1 VSSFSPLK
9 AVDKQTHSSSRWNIF
24 AKWNILPALLKKNK
38 PELSPFI
45 LQTGDPMLLAVDV
58 GNSHTVSGIFKKGQ
72 LVGNWRLQSRQDRT
86 ADELAIRYHA
96 LFQMAGINPDQI
108 TGFIIASVVPT
119 LESSWLHF
127 ARSYLTKL
135 RQPPLAVTNTI
146 KLGMKVATEN
156 PAEVGADRIVNAVA
170 AWERFHSP
178 LIVIDFG
185 TAITFDCVNGVPE
198 YVGGTIHPG
207 IGISLDA
214 LATRTAK
221 LPRLDIDVTP
231 DHPIGTTTVKAIHS
245 GALYGFGG
253 LVDRMV
259 QVLSR
264 QLTPD
269 QERARTIAT
278 GGMAG
283 LIKPYTETIDEI
295 DPQLTLTGLELIYRL
310 NCEGKHA

>member
-1 VSSFSPLK
+1 
-9 AVDKQTHSSSRWNIF
+9 
-24 AKWNILPALLKKNK
+24 
-38 PELSPFI
+38 
-45 LQTGDPMLLAVDV
+45 MLFAVDV
-58 GNSHTVSGIFKKGQ
+58 GNSHTVSGIYKDGQ

-86 ADELAIRYHA
+86 ADELAIRYHG
-96 LFQMAGINPDQI
+96 LFQMVGINPELI
-108 TGFIIASVVPT
+108 TGFIVASVVPT
-119 LESSWLHF
+119 LETSWLHF
-127 ARSYLTKL
+127 ARSYLTRLK
-135 RQPPLAVTNTI
+135 QPPLAVNHTL
-146 KLGMKVATEN
+146 KVGMKIAIEN

-185 TAITFDCVNGVPE
+185 TAITFDCVNGEPA

-245 GALYGFGG
+245 GMLYGFGG

-269 QERARTIAT
+269 QERTRTIAT
-278 GGMAG
+278 GGMAE
-283 LIKPYTETIDEI
+283 LIKPYSQAIDEI
-295 DPQLTLTGLELIYRL
+295 DTELTLTGLQIIYGM
-310 NCEGKHA
+310 NSKAHA

>member
-1 VSSFSPLK
+1 
-9 AVDKQTHSSSRWNIF
+9 
-24 AKWNILPALLKKNK
+24 
-38 PELSPFI
+38 
-45 LQTGDPMLLAVDV
+45 MLLAVDV
-58 GNSHTVSGIFKKGQ
+58 GNSHTVSGIYKDGQ

-86 ADELAIRYHA
+86 ADELAIRYHG
-96 LFQMAGINPDQI
+96 LFQMVGINPELI
-108 TGFIIASVVPT
+108 TGFIVASVVPT
-119 LESSWLHF
+119 LETSWLHF
-127 ARSYLTKL
+127 GRNYLTRLK
-135 RQPPLAVTNTI
+135 QPPLAVNHTL
-146 KLGMKVATEN
+146 KVGMKIAIEN

-170 AWERFHSP
+170 AWDRFHSP

-185 TAITFDCVNGVPE
+185 TAITFDCVNGEPA

-245 GALYGFGG
+245 GMLYGFGG

-259 QVLSR
+259 QVLSK

-278 GGMAG
+278 GGMAE
-283 LIKPYTETIDEI
+283 LIKPYSQTIDEI
-295 DPQLTLTGLELIYRL
+295 DTELTLTGLEIIYRM
-310 NCEGKHA
+310 NSQDHD

>member
-1 VSSFSPLK
+1 
-9 AVDKQTHSSSRWNIF
+9 
-24 AKWNILPALLKKNK
+24 
-38 PELSPFI
+38 
-45 LQTGDPMLLAVDV
+45 MLFAVDV
-58 GNSHTVSGIFKKGQ
+58 GNSHTVSGIYQKGQ
-72 LVGNWRLQSRQDRT
+72 LVGCWRLQSRQDRT
-86 ADELAIRYHA
+86 ADELAIRYHG
-96 LFQMAGINPDQI
+96 LFQMAGIDPSRI

-119 LESSWLHF
+119 LETSWLKF

-135 RQPPLAVTNTI
+135 RQPPLAVTKDL
-146 KLGMKVATEN
+146 KLGMQVATEN

-170 AWERFHSP
+170 AWDRFHAP

-185 TAITFDCVNGVPE
+185 TAITFDCVNGEPA

-259 QVLSR
+259 EVLSR

-278 GGMAG
+278 GGMAE
-283 LIKPYTETIDEI
+283 LIKPYTHTIDEI
-295 DPQLTLTGLELIYRL
+295 DPQLTLTGLHLIYRL
-310 NCEGKHA
+310 NCPGSTP

>member
-1 VSSFSPLK
+1 
-9 AVDKQTHSSSRWNIF
+9 
-24 AKWNILPALLKKNK
+24 
-38 PELSPFI
+38 
-45 LQTGDPMLLAVDV
+45 MLFAVDV
-58 GNSHTVSGIFKKGQ
+58 GNSHTVSGIYNKGQ
-72 LVGNWRLQSRQDRT
+72 LTGSWRLQSRQDRT
-86 ADELAIRYHA
+86 ADELAIRYHG
-96 LFQMAGINPDQI
+96 LFQMAGINPDRI

-119 LESSWLHF
+119 LETSWLKF

-135 RQPPLAVTNTI
+135 RQPPLAVTHTL
-146 KLGMKVATEN
+146 KLGMRVATEN
-156 PAEVGADRIVNAVA
+156 PSELGADRIVNAVA
-170 AWERFHSP
+170 AWELFKAP

-185 TAITFDCVNGVPE
+185 TAITFDCVNDEPA

-231 DHPIGTTTVKAIHS
+231 GQPIGTTTVKAIHS

-259 QVLSR
+259 HVLSR

-269 QERARTIAT
+269 QERAKTIAT
-278 GGMAG
+278 GGMAA
-283 LIKPYTETIDEI
+283 LIRPYTETIDEV
-295 DPQLTLTGLELIYRL
+295 DADLTLKGLELIHRL
-310 NCEGKHA
+310 NRSDEDGEAS

>member
-1 VSSFSPLK
+1 
-9 AVDKQTHSSSRWNIF
+9 
-24 AKWNILPALLKKNK
+24 
-38 PELSPFI
+38 
-45 LQTGDPMLLAVDV
+45 MLFAVDV
-58 GNSHTVSGIFKKGQ
+58 GNSHTVSGIFENGR
-72 LVGNWRLQSRQDRT
+72 LIGNWRFQSRQDRT
-86 ADELAIRYHA
+86 ADELAIRYHG
-96 LFQMAGINPDQI
+96 LFQMVGIDPDRI
-108 TGFIIASVVPT
+108 TGFIVASVVPT
-119 LESSWLHF
+119 LETSWLHF

-135 RQPPLAVTNTI
+135 RQPPLAVSHT
-146 KLGMKVATEN
+146 LEFGMKIATEN

-170 AWERFHSP
+170 AWERFHTP

-185 TAITFDCVNGVPE
+185 TAITFDCVNGEPA

-245 GALYGFGG
+245 GMLYGFGG

-259 QVLSR
+259 EVLSK

-269 QERARTIAT
+269 RERARTIAT
-278 GGMAG
+278 GGMAA
-283 LIKPYTETIDEI
+283 LIKPYSQTIDEI
-295 DPQLTLTGLELIYRL
+295 DEELTLTGLQLIYRL
-310 NCEGKHA
+310 NCDGND

>member
-1 VSSFSPLK
+1 
-9 AVDKQTHSSSRWNIF
+9 
-24 AKWNILPALLKKNK
+24 
-38 PELSPFI
+38 
-45 LQTGDPMLLAVDV
+45 MLFAVDV
-58 GNSHTVSGIFKKGQ
+58 GNSHTVSGIFDKGK
-72 LVGNWRLQSRQDRT
+72 LVGNWRMQSRQDRT
-86 ADELAIRYHA
+86 ADELAIRYHG
-96 LFQMAGINPDQI
+96 LFQMAGIDPGRI
-108 TGFIIASVVPT
+108 TGFIVASVVPV
-119 LESSWLHF
+119 LETSWLHF
-127 ARSYLTKL
+127 ARSYLTHL
-135 RQPPLAVTNTI
+135 RQPPLAVNHTI
-146 KLGMKVATEN
+146 KLGMKVAIEN

-170 AWERFHSP
+170 AWDRFHEP

-185 TAITFDCVNGVPE
+185 TAITFDCVNGEPA

-259 QVLSR
+259 EVLSG

-269 QERARTIAT
+269 RERARTIAT
-278 GGMAG
+278 GGMAE
-283 LIKPYTETIDEI
+283 LIKPYTKTIDEI
-295 DPQLTLTGLELIYRL
+295 DPELTLDGLQLIYRL
-310 NCEGKHA
+310 NCQGKDA

>member
-1 VSSFSPLK
+1 
-9 AVDKQTHSSSRWNIF
+9 
-24 AKWNILPALLKKNK
+24 
-38 PELSPFI
+38 
-45 LQTGDPMLLAVDV
+45 MLFAVDV
-58 GNSHTVSGIFKKGQ
+58 GNSHTVSGIYENGQ
-72 LVGNWRLQSRQDRT
+72 LIGNWRLQSRQDRT
-86 ADELAIRYHA
+86 ADELAIRYHG
-96 LFQMAGINPDQI
+96 LFQMVGIDPDRI
-108 TGFIIASVVPT
+108 TGFIVASVVPT

-127 ARSYLTKL
+127 ARSYLRRL
-135 RQPPLAVTNTI
+135 RQPPLAVSHTL
-146 KLGMKVATEN
+146 KFGMKIATEN

-170 AWERFHSP
+170 AWERFQTP

-185 TAITFDCVNGVPE
+185 TAITFDCVNGDPA

-245 GALYGFGG
+245 GMLYGFGG

-259 QVLSR
+259 AVLSK

-269 QERARTIAT
+269 RERARTIAT
-278 GGMAG
+278 GGMAE
-283 LIKPYTETIDEI
+283 LIKPYSQTIDEI
-295 DPQLTLTGLELIYRL
+295 DTELTLTGLQLIYRL
-310 NCEGKHA
+310 NCDGNA